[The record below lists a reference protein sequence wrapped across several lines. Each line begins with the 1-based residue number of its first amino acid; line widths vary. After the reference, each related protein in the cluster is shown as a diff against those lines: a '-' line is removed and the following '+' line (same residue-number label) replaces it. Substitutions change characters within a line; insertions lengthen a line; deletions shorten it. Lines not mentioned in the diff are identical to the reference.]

1 MLFRSGFAEDV
12 IDEVLDILEKE
23 EYLNDKVYCEIFIED
38 KKKLNGYGK
47 NKIKSLLIQKGISK
61 NIFEDFLNEFE
72 YDEEFDNALKM
83 GIKKLEL
90 LSNEEDNFKKK
101 QKIINYLT
109 LFNVQIIGNIFLNSP
124 LRSYTIKTQHTRK
137 KRHRHRQNGCD
148 AQKVVVSRKYFS
160 NGNFNHIFSGES
172 IFCKAPIPP
181 AFRRVSSTNRST
193 GCNVFYKSPTLLP
206 FQGFERE
213 QGKYRVYLKSS
224 QQHIKRHD
232 KFGDHAVI
240 SEVRRRTHAS
250 QSGSYIVE
258 CGKNR

>member
-1 MLFRSGFAEDV
+1 MQVVNINYSKSKEVFDVFFEDETKLLLNYNIFEKYKVSVDMDFSENEILEMKYFSDIERAKSRAINYISGKLKTKYEVRLKLKENGFAEDV

-109 LFNVQIIGNIFLNSP
+109 Y
-124 LRSYTIKTQHTRK
+124 R
-137 KRHRHRQNGCD
+137 
-148 AQKVVVSRKYFS
+148 
-160 NGNFNHIFSGES
+160 
-172 IFCKAPIPP
+172 
-181 AFRRVSSTNRST
+181 
-193 GCNVFYKSPTLLP
+193 
-206 FQGFERE
+206 GF
-213 QGKYRVYLKSS
+213 GFDVINDVLKE
-224 QQHIKRHD
+224 IL
-232 KFGDHAVI
+232 
-240 SEVRRRTHAS
+240 
-250 QSGSYIVE
+250 
-258 CGKNR
+258 

>member
-1 MLFRSGFAEDV
+1 MQVVNINYSKSKEVFEVVFEDETKLLLNYNIFEKYKVSVDMYFSEDEILEMKYFSDIERAKSRAINYISGKLKTKYEVRLKLKENGFAEDV
-12 IDEVLDILEKE
+12 IDEVLNILEKE

-109 LFNVQIIGNIFLNSP
+109 Y
-124 LRSYTIKTQHTRK
+124 R
-137 KRHRHRQNGCD
+137 
-148 AQKVVVSRKYFS
+148 
-160 NGNFNHIFSGES
+160 
-172 IFCKAPIPP
+172 
-181 AFRRVSSTNRST
+181 
-193 GCNVFYKSPTLLP
+193 
-206 FQGFERE
+206 GF
-213 QGKYRVYLKSS
+213 GFDVINDVLKE
-224 QQHIKRHD
+224 IL
-232 KFGDHAVI
+232 
-240 SEVRRRTHAS
+240 
-250 QSGSYIVE
+250 
-258 CGKNR
+258 

>member
-1 MLFRSGFAEDV
+1 MQVVNINYSKSKEVFEVVFEDETKLLLNYNIFEKYKVSVDMYFSEDEILEMKYFSDIERAKSRAMNYISGKLKTKYEVRLKLKENGFAEDV
-12 IDEVLDILEKE
+12 IDEVLDILEKD

-109 LFNVQIIGNIFLNSP
+109 Y
-124 LRSYTIKTQHTRK
+124 R
-137 KRHRHRQNGCD
+137 
-148 AQKVVVSRKYFS
+148 
-160 NGNFNHIFSGES
+160 
-172 IFCKAPIPP
+172 
-181 AFRRVSSTNRST
+181 
-193 GCNVFYKSPTLLP
+193 
-206 FQGFERE
+206 GF
-213 QGKYRVYLKSS
+213 GFDVINDVLKE
-224 QQHIKRHD
+224 IL
-232 KFGDHAVI
+232 
-240 SEVRRRTHAS
+240 
-250 QSGSYIVE
+250 
-258 CGKNR
+258 

>member
-1 MLFRSGFAEDV
+1 MQVVNINYSKSKEVFEVVFEDETKLLLNYNIFEKYRVSADMYFSEDEILEMKYFSDIERAKSRAINYISGKLKTKYEVRLKLKENGFAEDV

-109 LFNVQIIGNIFLNSP
+109 Y
-124 LRSYTIKTQHTRK
+124 R
-137 KRHRHRQNGCD
+137 
-148 AQKVVVSRKYFS
+148 
-160 NGNFNHIFSGES
+160 
-172 IFCKAPIPP
+172 
-181 AFRRVSSTNRST
+181 
-193 GCNVFYKSPTLLP
+193 
-206 FQGFERE
+206 GF
-213 QGKYRVYLKSS
+213 GFDVINDVLKE
-224 QQHIKRHD
+224 IL
-232 KFGDHAVI
+232 
-240 SEVRRRTHAS
+240 
-250 QSGSYIVE
+250 
-258 CGKNR
+258 

>member
-1 MLFRSGFAEDV
+1 MQVVNINYSKSKEVFEVVFEDETKLLLNYNIFEKYKVSVDMDFSETEILEMKYFSDIERAKSRAINYISGKLKTKYEVRLKLKENGFAEDV

-109 LFNVQIIGNIFLNSP
+109 Y
-124 LRSYTIKTQHTRK
+124 R
-137 KRHRHRQNGCD
+137 
-148 AQKVVVSRKYFS
+148 
-160 NGNFNHIFSGES
+160 
-172 IFCKAPIPP
+172 
-181 AFRRVSSTNRST
+181 
-193 GCNVFYKSPTLLP
+193 
-206 FQGFERE
+206 GF
-213 QGKYRVYLKSS
+213 GFDVINDVLKE
-224 QQHIKRHD
+224 IL
-232 KFGDHAVI
+232 
-240 SEVRRRTHAS
+240 
-250 QSGSYIVE
+250 
-258 CGKNR
+258 

>member
-1 MLFRSGFAEDV
+1 MQVVNINYSKSKEVFEVVFEDETRLLLNYNIFEKYKVSVDMDFSEDEILEMKYFSDIERAKTRAINYISGKLKTKYEVRLKLKENGFAEDV

-23 EYLNDKVYCEIFIED
+23 EYLNDKVYCEMFIED

-109 LFNVQIIGNIFLNSP
+109 Y
-124 LRSYTIKTQHTRK
+124 R
-137 KRHRHRQNGCD
+137 
-148 AQKVVVSRKYFS
+148 
-160 NGNFNHIFSGES
+160 
-172 IFCKAPIPP
+172 
-181 AFRRVSSTNRST
+181 
-193 GCNVFYKSPTLLP
+193 
-206 FQGFERE
+206 GF
-213 QGKYRVYLKSS
+213 GFDVINDVLKE
-224 QQHIKRHD
+224 IL
-232 KFGDHAVI
+232 
-240 SEVRRRTHAS
+240 
-250 QSGSYIVE
+250 
-258 CGKNR
+258 

>member
-1 MLFRSGFAEDV
+1 MQVVNINYSKSKEVFEVVFEDETKLLLNYNIFEKYKVSVDMAFSEEEILEMKYFSDIERAKSRAINYISGKLKTKYEVRLKLKENGFAEDV
-12 IDEVLDILEKE
+12 IDKVLDILEKE

-109 LFNVQIIGNIFLNSP
+109 Y
-124 LRSYTIKTQHTRK
+124 R
-137 KRHRHRQNGCD
+137 
-148 AQKVVVSRKYFS
+148 
-160 NGNFNHIFSGES
+160 
-172 IFCKAPIPP
+172 
-181 AFRRVSSTNRST
+181 
-193 GCNVFYKSPTLLP
+193 
-206 FQGFERE
+206 GF
-213 QGKYRVYLKSS
+213 GFDVINDVLKE
-224 QQHIKRHD
+224 IL
-232 KFGDHAVI
+232 
-240 SEVRRRTHAS
+240 
-250 QSGSYIVE
+250 
-258 CGKNR
+258 

>member
-1 MLFRSGFAEDV
+1 MQVVNINYSKSKEVFEVVFEDEAKLLLNYNIFEKYKVSVDMYFSEDEILEMKYFSDIERAKSRAINYISGKLKTKYEVRLKLKENGFAEDV

-109 LFNVQIIGNIFLNSP
+109 Y
-124 LRSYTIKTQHTRK
+124 R
-137 KRHRHRQNGCD
+137 
-148 AQKVVVSRKYFS
+148 
-160 NGNFNHIFSGES
+160 
-172 IFCKAPIPP
+172 
-181 AFRRVSSTNRST
+181 
-193 GCNVFYKSPTLLP
+193 
-206 FQGFERE
+206 GF
-213 QGKYRVYLKSS
+213 GFDVINDVLKE
-224 QQHIKRHD
+224 IL
-232 KFGDHAVI
+232 
-240 SEVRRRTHAS
+240 
-250 QSGSYIVE
+250 
-258 CGKNR
+258 

>member
-1 MLFRSGFAEDV
+1 MQVVNINYSKSKEVFEVVFEDETKLLLNYNIFEKYKVSVDMDFSENEILEMKYFSDIERAKSRAMNYISGKLKTKYEVRLKLKENGFAEDV

-101 QKIINYLT
+101 QKIINYL
-109 LFNVQIIGNIFLNSP
+109 VY
-124 LRSYTIKTQHTRK
+124 R
-137 KRHRHRQNGCD
+137 
-148 AQKVVVSRKYFS
+148 
-160 NGNFNHIFSGES
+160 
-172 IFCKAPIPP
+172 
-181 AFRRVSSTNRST
+181 
-193 GCNVFYKSPTLLP
+193 
-206 FQGFERE
+206 GF
-213 QGKYRVYLKSS
+213 GFDVINDVLKE
-224 QQHIKRHD
+224 IL
-232 KFGDHAVI
+232 
-240 SEVRRRTHAS
+240 
-250 QSGSYIVE
+250 
-258 CGKNR
+258 

>member
-1 MLFRSGFAEDV
+1 MQVVNINYSKSKEVFEVVFEDETKLLLNYNIFEKYKVSVDMYFSEDEILEMKYFSDIERAKSRAINYISGKLKTKYEVRLKLKENGFAEDV

-101 QKIINYLT
+101 QKIINYL
-109 LFNVQIIGNIFLNSP
+109 VY
-124 LRSYTIKTQHTRK
+124 R
-137 KRHRHRQNGCD
+137 
-148 AQKVVVSRKYFS
+148 
-160 NGNFNHIFSGES
+160 
-172 IFCKAPIPP
+172 
-181 AFRRVSSTNRST
+181 
-193 GCNVFYKSPTLLP
+193 
-206 FQGFERE
+206 GF
-213 QGKYRVYLKSS
+213 GFDVINDVLKE
-224 QQHIKRHD
+224 IL
-232 KFGDHAVI
+232 
-240 SEVRRRTHAS
+240 
-250 QSGSYIVE
+250 
-258 CGKNR
+258 